1 MFKFRRFFAGRICQL
16 GSPEIERKI
25 MKVSIIIVALTA
37 LAASFT
43 SVAQTSTPASKPI
56 TAATPITAPVRETSA
71 VAAAVST
78 AVATPPSKISGNDQM
93 QGTAAYYSN
102 RFNGRRTASGQR
114 FSNSAM
120 TAAHNTLP
128 FGTRV
133 KVTNVKNKR
142 SVVVRINDRG
152 PSTPG
157 RVFDLTRAAASK
169 LGYVRTGMAEVTA
182 EVVSGAPAKSAR
194 SMKK

>member
-1 MFKFRRFFAGRICQL
+1 
-16 GSPEIERKI
+16 
-25 MKVSIIIVALTA
+25 MKVSIIIAALTM
-37 LAASFT
+37 LATSLS
-43 SVAQTSTPASKPI
+43 SVAQTSAPASKPI
-56 TAATPITAPVRETSA
+56 TAAAPV
-71 VAAAVST
+71 VVPAAVSAT
-78 AVATPPSKISGNDQM
+78 AVTSPPSTVSGNDQM

-114 FSNSAM
+114 FNNSAM
-120 TAAHNTLP
+120 TAAHKTLP

-133 KVTNVKNKR
+133 KITNVKNKR

-182 EVVSGAPAKSAR
+182 EIVSGASAKPTR
-194 SMKK
+194 RMKK